1 MLLFADV
8 WMIVIWVHVLDY
20 FHSKLCQEE
29 KHFLNS
35 PPTPYKIKF
44 ATSNNKCLQ
53 NIFTFLGNGNFHVS
67 IHSALDVHI
76 LFTIW
81 KINVHINLRLLHM
94 FYDSIWIALASWCQ
108 CWVEFDD
115 YYLPSIDVD
124 DSFTFAKRQNVVRRG
139 NYFELNVFRSC
150 WLVSKW

>member
-44 ATSNNKCLQ
+44 ATSNNKYSQ

-94 FYDSIWIALASWCQ
+94 FYDSIGLLSQADVSAESNSTTTICHRLTSTIHSR
-108 CWVEFDD
+108 
-115 YYLPSIDVD
+115 LPSVKTSSGEVIILNWMCFDHVD
-124 DSFTFAKRQNVVRRG
+124 
-139 NYFELNVFRSC
+139 
-150 WLVSKW
+150 